1 MVATGARVRELRSLL
16 ASAGFT
22 ESSRP
27 PSPRLQTLPP
37 EFAAATL
44 ELYRSF
50 GGSLSK
56 PRLTPGAWD
65 IAYSNGLMV
74 ELDES
79 FHFNRYRGETMH
91 ASWASELPW
100 RQAYI
105 GYCAAWESRAGT
117 GGKRW
122 SNDSA
127 KRMFGGA
134 DPDGVF
140 GEFGAPRWKQRALYD
155 AMKDVAAVAGGVQLS
170 RISIYDVIDGV
181 PLDKALYRRA
191 VISPGALAAHV
202 VSRASAG

>member
-1 MVATGARVRELRSLL
+1 
-16 ASAGFT
+16 
-22 ESSRP
+22 
-27 PSPRLQTLPP
+27 
-37 EFAAATL
+37 
-44 ELYRSF
+44 
-50 GGSLSK
+50 
-56 PRLTPGAWD
+56 
-65 IAYSNGLMV
+65 MV

-100 RQAYI
+100 RQAYTD
-105 GYCAAWESRAGT
+105 YCAAWEGKAGT

-140 GEFGAPRWKQRALYD
+140 GAFGAPRWKQRALYD
-155 AMKDVAAVAGGVQLS
+155 AMKDAAAVAGAVQLS
-170 RISIYDVIDGV
+170 RISIYDVIDGIQ
-181 PLDKALYRRA
+181 LDDALYRRA